1 MPVPDPPPD
10 IEDRRSSPIRRQE
23 STGSPVFRVT
33 VIVTTLAVFAGSLA
47 FVARSFGR
55 GPGGPVPGAIQSG
68 STLPP
73 AGSVHLS
80 FPPRYGA
87 ASGTPGVLW
96 VSGQGG
102 VAEVNPASGTVPLS
116 ESLPGWNGPIAVG
129 VGSVWVLTAEQLV
142 RIDAATGKIVA
153 AIPVVGTDV
162 VVGDGAVWIAGV
174 NGDSVDRVDPGTNS
188 VVAQIGLNC
197 GSDCQLYAI
206 AYGAGAVWV
215 ESGLSGSVYKID
227 PASDQLVDTIP
238 NVVGPHADGIV
249 VSGTTLWAANGV
261 EGQVTKVDTTTDGVT
276 GQISICGA
284 SPVSCSGGPASIQL
298 TAALGAVWALS
309 SDGSLL
315 RIDPVTG
322 LVSLIDRFAP
332 APGTAV
338 PEVVTIVGA
347 SDALWGLQPALSSVA
362 TIPPTPQP
370 APSPT
375 GPQPGPSA
383 S

>member
-1 MPVPDPPPD
+1 M
-10 IEDRRSSPIRRQE
+10 
-23 STGSPVFRVT
+23 
-33 VIVTTLAVFAGSLA
+33 
-47 FVARSFGR
+47 
-55 GPGGPVPGAIQSG
+55 
-68 STLPP
+68 
-73 AGSVHLS
+73 
-80 FPPRYGA
+80 
-87 ASGTPGVLW
+87 
-96 VSGQGG
+96 
-102 VAEVNPASGTVPLS
+102 
-116 ESLPGWNGPIAVG
+116 
-129 VGSVWVLTAEQLV
+129 
-142 RIDAATGKIVA
+142 
-153 AIPVVGTDV
+153 
-162 VVGDGAVWIAGV
+162 
-174 NGDSVDRVDPGTNS
+174 
-188 VVAQIGLNC
+188 
-197 GSDCQLYAI
+197 
-206 AYGAGAVWV
+206 WV